1 MNKRNSFLAI
11 GLSTIMG
18 LNGIS
23 AIPVLAEENTNIYSD
38 TSEDA
43 SSDFSSVTSDVEK
56 QFKEIEAEFE
66 KQCSELIGNHSQ
78 LDSMLSI
85 NMDLTEMEASF
96 ETLKEEF
103 DANLANYGTIDLFSD
118 DEEASEISDSLDEQ
132 DEQADI
138 DSDLSTYNSSG
149 WITADSNST
158 NKKTSTQYK
167 TQKAADSDYSSYQS
181 KYKAAVKAFKS
192 SATKDDL
199 VDTSSSYAN
208 KVDSYETAVSNAS
221 ESDSGDD
228 SKTSILATP
237 TIDGVVLSQATSENA
252 TSSSSTSPKKSNS
265 N

>member
-1 MNKRNSFLAI
+1 MNKKSNKKSSLLAAS
-11 GLSTIMG
+11 LSVIMG
-18 LNGIS
+18 FNGIS
-23 AIPVLAEENTNIYSD
+23 AIPILAEESTNIYSD
-38 TSEDA
+38 SSENS

-85 NMDLTEMEASF
+85 NMDLTEMQASF
-96 ETLKEEF
+96 EDLKKEF
-103 DANLANYGTIDLFSD
+103 DSNLANYGTIDLFAD
-118 DEEASEISDSLDEQ
+118 DEEASEISDSLDDQ

-149 WITADSNST
+149 WITASSTST

-167 TQKAADSDYSSYQS
+167 TQKAADSDYSSYQK
-181 KYKAAVKAFKS
+181 KYKNAIKSFKN

-199 VDTSSSYAN
+199 VDTSTSYAK
-208 KVDSYETAVSNAS
+208 KVDNYESSVSKAS
-221 ESDSGDD
+221 ESESNN
-228 SKTSILATP
+228 KTSILATP

-252 TSSSSTSPKKSNS
+252 TSSNSSTKK
-265 N
+265 